1 MAEDKV
7 DFMIFGASGY
17 TGQYVVEI
25 LAKTA
30 KDENVT
36 WAVSGRYMDK
46 IKKILDFV
54 AKETKINLDHIKIL
68 KADTKDYESL
78 LAMCKISKIVLNCV
92 GPYRWFGEPVVKA
105 CLETGAH
112 HVDISGE
119 PNFMEQMQ
127 LLYHDVAKKK
137 GNYIISACGFDSIP
151 CEMGTVLLNKEFGQS
166 SEINSVE
173 QHISLSSTGSG
184 GGGVN
189 HGTWDSAVNSFSLR
203 DDLAETRRRLKEK
216 FYTKPCPKSEFKLE
230 SRGVLSKTDDGR
242 QWSLTFPSADA
253 SVFYRTQKDL
263 FQEHDKRPA
272 QFKSYIELPSIV
284 HALCVCFVG
293 IIMNILAPFAF
304 TRNLLHKYPEIFS
317 LGIFSKAG
325 PTREHPEFT
334 EDEENNRQINRR
346 SCIVVTCGCCENKD
360 TEEMCV
366 LNSGFRMKLVGEGWK
381 EKLASPTDRHQS
393 KPDKKITV
401 IVDGPNAGY
410 IATPIAMI
418 QSGLMIL
425 KQADKLPSTGGVY
438 TPGVAFRD
446 TTLIDRL
453 NKNGFTIKAEE

>member
-325 PTREHPEFT
+325 PTREH
-334 EDEENNRQINRR
+334 
-346 SCIVVTCGCCENKD
+346 
-360 TEEMCV
+360 V